1 MSILDSIHE
10 LWSIVGEVWDCGDIA
25 GNSGVLRDHARHWRT
40 MQADLN
46 SLIVDLDANVTHN
59 LVGGRD
65 GNWNDRAGEN
75 FQKVWTQTKQQTQ
88 SLAREFGQV
97 ADDLDAFASQVDS
110 FNDNFHQ
117 CLIVI
122 AASLAVMAATTW
134 IPFVDIGTDGLAL
147 AADAEEV
154 DQAWNL
160 INTLKSVLLFLRSN
174 LIKNFVFNLA
184 KNFLI
189 NFTINWGSRLVERGI
204 MLGDPT
210 EGWSPYDR
218 NQLLILTGL
227 STLPSMIIPVTPL
240 GKWAALPTTRATSF
254 ATLPWGQFLKSSAL
268 RFGQTMI
275 LANAYNLSN
284 HIFVKGQG
292 FDFDIGSTLG
302 FGSVSTGAPTLLIIA
317 GNAVWFMAS
326 GGTKGLPQ
334 GLTMPTLVAVN
345 TVADVGIPGLSA
357 QVREA
362 RGLVYVTVGGHL
374 PAPVIQ
380 VMQSETGMVGTL
392 PTHIVKPGETLWDI
406 AVQQYGQ
413 NAGLEYAAIAKRNH
427 ITNPALIRPGQV
439 LVLPPVPAAA

>member
-1 MSILDSIHE
+1 MSIIDSIHD

-25 GNSGVLRDHARHWRT
+25 GNSGVLRAHARQWRS
-40 MQADLN
+40 MQAEAR
-46 SLIVDLDANVTHN
+46 SLIADLDANVTQN

-65 GNWNDRAGEN
+65 GNWNDRAGES
-75 FQKVWTQTKQQTQ
+75 FQKVWAQTRQQAQT
-88 SLAREFGQV
+88 LAEEFGQV
-97 ADDLDAFASQVDS
+97 ADELEQFATQVDS

-134 IPFVDIGTDGLAL
+134 IPFVDIGTDGLAI

-160 INTLKSVLLFLRSN
+160 INTLRSVLLFLRST
-174 LIKNFVFNLA
+174 LVKNFVFNLA

-218 NQLLILTGL
+218 GQLLLLTGL
-227 STLPSMIIPVTPL
+227 STLPSMIIPITPL
-240 GKWAALPTTRATSF
+240 GKWAALPATRATSF
-254 ATLPWGQFLKSSAL
+254 ATLPWGQFLKASVL

-302 FGSVSTGAPTLLIIA
+302 FGSASTGIPTLLIIG
-317 GNAVWFMAS
+317 GNAVAFMAT
-326 GGTKGLPQ
+326 GGTRGLPQ
-334 GLTMPTLVAVN
+334 GLTMPSLVIVN

-357 QVREA
+357 KVREA
-362 RGLVYVTVGGHL
+362 RGLVYVTAGGNL

-380 VMQSETGMVGTL
+380 VLQSETGMVATL
-392 PTHIVKPGETLWDI
+392 PTHIVRPGETLWDI

-413 NAGLEYAAIAKRNH
+413 NAGLEYSAIAKRNH
-427 ITNPALIRPGQV
+427 ITDPAQIHPGQV